1 MTILT
6 TFLQYAVKFVMF
18 AAVALAGI
26 FLGKKL
32 RDSKDAKTQKSRNR
46 QLEESCSE
54 EVWSE

>member
-32 RDSKDAKTQKSRNR
+32 RDSKDAKTAEEQK
-46 QLEESCSE
+46 
-54 EVWSE
+54 

>member
-32 RDSKDAKTQKSRNR
+32 RDSK
-46 QLEESCSE
+46 EEICSE